1 MENLVSTE
9 WLAAELGKPD
19 LMVFDTTKYLPNE
32 PFDGKAKFAE
42 AHVPG
47 ADYFDID
54 LVADPDATLPHMIPS
69 AARFEKLM
77 GLLGVSNSTR
87 LVFYDQKGLASA
99 ARGWW
104 LMRLFGHHQAAVLD
118 GGLPKWVKEGR
129 PTEGGPPPPR
139 DSAEFVADFQAEL
152 VRGIGDIK
160 RIVRQGGG
168 GALILDARAKA
179 RFDGTAPEPRPGL
192 PSGHMPGAANLP
204 FTDLLRPDQTLL
216 DPAAL
221 RERFT
226 AAGVTMERPVVAS
239 CGTGVTACILSLGLV
254 QAGFPEPAVYDG
266 SWTEWAGRPETPKV
280 HA

>member
-9 WLAAELGKPD
+9 WLAAELGKPG

-77 GLLGVSNSTR
+77 GMLGVSNASR

-104 LMRLFGHHQAAVLD
+104 LMRLFGHHEAAVLD

-129 PTEGGPPPPR
+129 PTEAGPPPPR

-152 VRGIGDIK
+152 VRGIGDVK

-168 GALILDARAKA
+168 GVLILDARARG

-204 FTDLLRPDQTLL
+204 FTELLRADQTLL

-221 RERFT
+221 RERFQ
-226 AAGVTMERPVVAS
+226 AAGVTAERPVVTS
-239 CGTGVTACILSLGLV
+239 CGTGVTACILSLGLM

-280 HA
+280 HT